1 MKPTSNYVIVKPIQ
15 DTSVV
20 SGLYLDTSWKPEN
33 HVQVINR
40 VVAVPD
46 RLKRLPIDHNCFMEW
61 ETNMELEVGDQVWVN
76 YLAILKA
83 IEVDV
88 DGEKCKLVP
97 YSKIYFAL
105 RREAVIALN
114 GYVLVE
120 PIPEPE
126 VKTSLILMSEPK
138 EKKTEGIVRYFGVP
152 NTCYYDPTTGDRIDA
167 EECDIEEGDH
177 VVLKRGF
184 YSKIENE
191 LHQSFGNYLIVHRR
205 NIVGRFASKV

>member
-20 SGLYLDTSWKPEN
+20 GSLYIDTSWKPEN
-33 HVQVINR
+33 HVQVINE

-46 RLKRLPIDHNCFMEW
+46 KLKRLPIDSNGFMEW
-61 ETNMELEVGDQVWVN
+61 ETPMELEVGDQVWVN

-83 IEVDV
+83 LEVDIE
-88 DGEKCKLVP
+88 GEKCKLVP

-105 RREAVIALN
+105 RGEAVIALN

-126 VKTSLILMSEPK
+126 IKTSLILKSEPK
-138 EKKTEGIVRYFGVP
+138 EKKTEGIVRYFGMP
-152 NTCYYDPTTGDRIDA
+152 NTRYFDPTTGDSVEA
-167 EECDIEEGDH
+167 EEVEISEGDH
-177 VVLKRGF
+177 IVLKRGY

-205 NIVGRFASKV
+205 NIVGKFTGEV